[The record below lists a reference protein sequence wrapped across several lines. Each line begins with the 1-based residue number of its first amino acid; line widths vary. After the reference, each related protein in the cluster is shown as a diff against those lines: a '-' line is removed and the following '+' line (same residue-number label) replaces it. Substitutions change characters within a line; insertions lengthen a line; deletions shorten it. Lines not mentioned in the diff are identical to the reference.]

1 MGKRVFIIS
10 GVLLFTLGF
19 NNHIFS
25 SDMAWQDI
33 GAGNL
38 DIRTACLVT
47 DNPGVIYIGSKN
59 RVLKTEDAGK
69 RWRALLSVSGRNSN
83 INFLY
88 FNPQDKNL
96 IYAASG
102 NGLFYSF
109 DRGKSWQRIFKG
121 KNYTENECRGLAIS
135 KNNIYLITA
144 GGLFFSQD
152 NGRNWHKTT
161 GLGSQEM
168 FSIACDRREPDCIYL
183 SSAAGVFKSRDG
195 GCSWKKA
202 FFISAAEEQF
212 EEGGEGEEERRTT
225 ENVIIIRIDPN
236 NPGHIYLSTP
246 KGIYASSDRGDSWE
260 ALSSSGFIESK
271 IRFLLVSDEGG
282 IYALGSKRVFK
293 YSQGYWQSISY
304 GLEAGELYSLNSG
317 RGGDLYVCAAR
328 GLFKTNALYF
338 KGQQAQRVISVYFK
352 DEPEISEVQRAAIKY
367 AEVSPEKIERWRKQ
381 ATKKAWLPQVS
392 VGLDREAS
400 DLWHWET
407 GSTTKSIDDSL
418 RKGREYVGWDV
429 SISWDLGELIWN
441 EDQTSIDVRSRLMV
455 ELRDDILDNVTKL
468 YFERIRLKMEI
479 DSIPIEDYRKRM
491 DKELRLKELTAS
503 LDALTG
509 GYFSG
514 SANLR
519 MGDSKILN

>member
-1 MGKRVFIIS
+1 
-10 GVLLFTLGF
+10 
-19 NNHIFS
+19 
-25 SDMAWQDI
+25 
-33 GAGNL
+33 
-38 DIRTACLVT
+38 
-47 DNPGVIYIGSKN
+47 
-59 RVLKTEDAGK
+59 
-69 RWRALLSVSGRNSN
+69 
-83 INFLY
+83 
-88 FNPQDKNL
+88 
-96 IYAASG
+96 
-102 NGLFYSF
+102 
-109 DRGKSWQRIFKG
+109 
-121 KNYTENECRGLAIS
+121 
-135 KNNIYLITA
+135 
-144 GGLFFSQD
+144 
-152 NGRNWHKTT
+152 
-161 GLGSQEM
+161 
-168 FSIACDRREPDCIYL
+168 
-183 SSAAGVFKSRDG
+183 
-195 GCSWKKA
+195 
-202 FFISAAEEQF
+202 
-212 EEGGEGEEERRTT
+212 
-225 ENVIIIRIDPN
+225 
-236 NPGHIYLSTP
+236 
-246 KGIYASSDRGDSWE
+246 
-260 ALSSSGFIESK
+260 
-271 IRFLLVSDEGG
+271 
-282 IYALGSKRVFK
+282 
-293 YSQGYWQSISY
+293 
-304 GLEAGELYSLNSG
+304 LNSG